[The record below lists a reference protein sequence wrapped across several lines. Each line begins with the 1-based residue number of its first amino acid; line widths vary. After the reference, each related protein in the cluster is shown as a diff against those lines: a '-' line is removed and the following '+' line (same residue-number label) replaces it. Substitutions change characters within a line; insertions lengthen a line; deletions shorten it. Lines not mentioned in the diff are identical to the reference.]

1 MSAKEITID
10 MGRTVQ
16 GYKVTAEVRRELTTK
31 PHTSITHE
39 ELPAGQMTV
48 AITFEVK
55 DPTKRG
61 DNAYI
66 SSGQTRPEDRVIVT
80 LPPNVKAKDQD
91 RHWEAVRA
99 VERLWAGWH
108 LNKMQAECAHQVVPE
123 VPADVSALHRTGWR
137 LDNTAPCPLTGYR
150 YGSAWLFA
158 PLDDQALA
166 DLALIFNQ
174 PRR

>member
-10 MGRTVQ
+10 MGRTAE
-16 GYKVTAEVRRELTTK
+16 GYKVTAEVRRELTTR
-31 PHTSITHE
+31 PTTSITHE

-48 AITFEVK
+48 AIMF
-55 DPTKRG
+55 D
-61 DNAYI
+61 AYI
-66 SSGQTRPEDRVIVT
+66 SSGQTPPEDRVIVT
-80 LPPNVKAKDQD
+80 LPPGVKAKDED
-91 RHWEAVRA
+91 RRWEAVRA

-108 LNKMQAECAHQVVPE
+108 LNNLRAACAHQVVPE
-123 VPADVSALHRTGWR
+123 VPADVSALDRTGWL
-137 LDNTAPCPLTGYR
+137 LDNTPPCPLTGYR
-150 YGSAWLFA
+150 YGTAWLFA